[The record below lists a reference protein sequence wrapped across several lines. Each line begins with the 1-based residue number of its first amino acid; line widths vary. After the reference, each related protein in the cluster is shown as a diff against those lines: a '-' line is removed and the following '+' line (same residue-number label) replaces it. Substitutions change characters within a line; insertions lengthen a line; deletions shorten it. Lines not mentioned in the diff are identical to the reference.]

1 MPRPASKDHYTFADC
16 LIWGKDER
24 IEIINGEA
32 VMMAPPTR
40 IHQEILMELSRQL
53 ARACLK
59 IGDVSSSE
67 GFWAAGKQFFR
78 RNPGGFQGKI
88 APSRGQKPRR
98 LGMLTFFKQALV
110 LHQVRK

>member
-59 IGDVSSSE
+59 IGDVSSRE
-67 GFWAAGKQFFR
+67 GFWPLANNFFAGILADFKEKLR
-78 RNPGGFQGKI
+78 RPGGKSPAGW
-88 APSRGQKPRR
+88 AC
-98 LGMLTFFKQALV
+98 
-110 LHQVRK
+110 